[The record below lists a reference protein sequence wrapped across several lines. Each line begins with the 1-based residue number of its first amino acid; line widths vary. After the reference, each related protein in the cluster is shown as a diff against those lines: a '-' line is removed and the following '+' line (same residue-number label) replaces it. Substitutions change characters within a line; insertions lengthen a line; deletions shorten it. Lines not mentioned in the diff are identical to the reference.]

1 MYMISVFMNYLTAG
15 EGTHEHLELRGHWWR
30 RAQQSRQLLIWQ
42 LLLWL
47 HLLGE
52 GVSLVVAVHLSRLV
66 S

>member
-1 MYMISVFMNYLTAG
+1 MYMISVLMNYLSAG
-15 EGTHEHLELRGHWWR
+15 EGTHKHLEFRGHWWW

-52 GVSLVVAVHLSRLV
+52 GDSLVVAVHLSRLV

>member
-1 MYMISVFMNYLTAG
+1 MSYLSAG
-15 EGTHEHLELRGHWWR
+15 ESTHEHLELRGHWWR

-52 GVSLVVAVHLSRLV
+52 GDSVVVAVHRSWLV